1 MTLNG
6 GANGVGLAGPAPASP
21 ATTSPAIGTARIP
34 LQRLEYPGSLI
45 IVEGV
50 DGSGKSTQLQ
60 ILREWLVEQGA
71 DVLFTEW
78 NSSSLTAKAVRRGK
92 RRLWLGHL
100 SFVLL
105 HATDFT
111 HRYENI
117 VLPALREGKLVLAD
131 RYVFTAF
138 ARDVARNADRASVR
152 RLYSFAAQPDLG
164 LYFRVPLDV
173 AMNRVLTGP
182 GREGL
187 KYYEAGLDL
196 GLSHDPHESYRLFQG
211 RVVDEYDR
219 CVDEYGLTVIDA
231 NRPIEP
237 QREEVL
243 ALARP
248 ILERHL
254 KMLSTR
260 EATRRGRRREVVRG

>member
-1 MTLNG
+1 MTTNG
-6 GANGVGLAGPAPASP
+6 KTTDVMAPPAW
-21 ATTSPAIGTARIP
+21 IQ
-34 LQRLEYPGSLI
+34 LQHGEYPGSLI

-60 ILREWLVEQGA
+60 LLREWLIEQGA

-105 HATDFT
+105 HVTDFT

-117 VLPALREGKLVLAD
+117 ILPALREGKLVLAD
-131 RYVFTAF
+131 RYVYTAF
-138 ARDVARNADRASVR
+138 ARDVARNADRTSVR
-152 RLYSFAAQPDLG
+152 RLYSFATRPDLA
-164 LYFRVPLDV
+164 LYFHVPLDV

-196 GLSHDPHESYRLFQG
+196 GLSMDPQESYRLFQG
-211 RVVDEYDR
+211 RVVDEYNQM
-219 CVDEYGLTVIDA
+219 VDEYGLTVIDA

-237 QREEVL
+237 QREEVQE
-243 ALARP
+243 LARP
-248 ILERHL
+248 ILQRHL
-254 KMLSTR
+254 EMLSQR
-260 EATRRGRRREVVRG
+260 EDSRRERRRRREVVRG

>member
-1 MTLNG
+1 MTMTSN
-6 GANGVGLAGPAPASP
+6 GLADGAPSP
-21 ATTSPAIGTARIP
+21 RAAIP
-34 LQRLEYPGSLI
+34 LQRGDYPGSLI
-45 IVEGV
+45 VVEGV

-60 ILREWLVEQGA
+60 LLRQWLVEQGA

-105 HATDFT
+105 HLTDFT

-117 VLPALREGKLVLAD
+117 IVPALREGKLVLAD

-138 ARDVARNADRASVR
+138 ARDVARNADRAAVR
-152 RLYSFAAQPDLG
+152 RLYSFALQPDLA

-173 AMNRVLTGP
+173 AMHRVLTGP

-196 GLSHDPHESYRLFQG
+196 GLSQEPQESYRLFQR

-219 CVDEYGLTVIDA
+219 MVDEYALTVIDA
-231 NRPIEP
+231 NRSIEP
-237 QREEVL
+237 QREEVR

-248 ILERHL
+248 ILDRHL
-254 KMLSTR
+254 EMLSRR
-260 EATRRGRRREVVRG
+260 EDSRRERRRQREVVRG

>member
-6 GANGVGLAGPAPASP
+6 EAVGGAEQNGASP
-21 ATTSPAIGTARIP
+21 NIP
-34 LQRLEYPGSLI
+34 LQRFDYPGSLI

-60 ILREWLVEQGA
+60 LLKEWLIEQGA
-71 DVLFTEW
+71 DILFTEW

-117 VLPALREGKLVLAD
+117 ILPALRQGKLVLAD

-138 ARDVARNADRASVR
+138 ARDVARNSDRGSVR
-152 RLYSFAAQPDLG
+152 RLYSFALQPDLA
-164 LYFRVPLDV
+164 LYFRVPLEV
-173 AMNRVLTGP
+173 AIDRVLTGP

-196 GLSHDPHESYRLFQG
+196 GLSHDPNESYKLFQG
-211 RVVDEYDR
+211 RVVAEYNR
-219 CVDEYGLTVIDA
+219 MVDEYGLTVIDA

-237 QREEVL
+237 QHEEVI

-254 KMLSTR
+254 ASRSQHQVSRL
-260 EATRRGRRREVVRG
+260 ERREVVHGR

>member
-1 MTLNG
+1 M
-6 GANGVGLAGPAPASP
+6 APAR
-21 ATTSPAIGTARIP
+21 ARSFSCCAS
-34 LQRLEYPGSLI
+34 GS
-45 IVEGV
+45 
-50 DGSGKSTQLQ
+50 SSS
-60 ILREWLVEQGA
+60 GA

-105 HATDFT
+105 HVTDFT

-117 VLPALREGKLVLAD
+117 ILPALREGKLVLAD

-152 RLYSFAAQPDLG
+152 RLYSFAIPARSGALLPRSTRCRDE
-164 LYFRVPLDV
+164 P
-173 AMNRVLTGP
+173 VLTGP

-196 GLSHDPHESYRLFQG
+196 GLSQDPQESYRLFPG
-211 RVVDEYDR
+211 R
-219 CVDEYGLTVIDA
+219 GS
-231 NRPIEP
+231 
-237 QREEVL
+237 
-243 ALARP
+243 
-248 ILERHL
+248 
-254 KMLSTR
+254 STNTTTWSTSMR
-260 EATRRGRRREVVRG
+260 

>member
-1 MTLNG
+1 MS
-6 GANGVGLAGPAPASP
+6 AGFDGREQIQAVPEASGP
-21 ATTSPAIGTARIP
+21 DGHLP
-34 LQRLEYPGSLI
+34 RLDYAGSLI

-50 DGSGKSTQLQ
+50 DGSGKSTQLAM
-60 ILREWLVEQGA
+60 LRKWLEDNGA

-78 NSSSLTAKAVRRGK
+78 NSSSLTQKAVRRGK

-105 HATDFT
+105 HAADFT

-117 VLPALREGKLVLAD
+117 ILPALRAGKLVLAD

-152 RLYSFAAQPDLG
+152 RLYSFALQPDLA

-196 GLSHDPHESYRLFQG
+196 GLSHDPADSYRLFQG
-211 RVVDEYDR
+211 RVVHEYDR
-219 CVDEYGLTVIDA
+219 MVDEYGLTVIDA
-231 NRPIEP
+231 NRTIEP

-243 ALARP
+243 ALAGP
-248 ILERHL
+248 ILDRHL
-254 KMLSTR
+254 RMRSERLDAR
-260 EATRRGRRREVVRG
+260 LATR

>member
-1 MTLNG
+1 MSTNG
-6 GANGVGLAGPAPASP
+6 LTNGVGSDSAA
-21 ATTSPAIGTARIP
+21 IP
-34 LQRLEYPGSLI
+34 LPHGEYPGSLI
-45 IVEGV
+45 VVEGV

-60 ILREWLVEQGA
+60 LLREWLIEQGA

-105 HATDFT
+105 HVTDFT

-117 VLPALREGKLVLAD
+117 ILPALREGKLVLAD

-152 RLYSFAAQPDLG
+152 RLYSFATMPDLA
-164 LYFRVPLDV
+164 LYFHVPLDV

-196 GLSHDPHESYRLFQG
+196 GLSMDPQESYRLFQK
-211 RVVDEYDR
+211 RVVDEYDHM
-219 CVDEYGLTVIDA
+219 VDEYGLTVINA

-237 QREEVL
+237 QREEVRE
-243 ALARP
+243 LARP

-254 KMLSTR
+254 NMLSQR
-260 EATRRGRRREVVRG
+260 EDSRRERRRRREVVYG

>member
-1 MTLNG
+1 MT
-6 GANGVGLAGPAPASP
+6 ANGEAGPAKIEA
-21 ATTSPAIGTARIP
+21 PAINIP
-34 LQRLEYPGSLI
+34 LQRFEHAGSLI

-60 ILREWLVEQGA
+60 LLREWLIDQGA

-78 NSSSLTAKAVRRGK
+78 NSSTLTAKAVRRGK

-117 VLPALREGKLVLAD
+117 ILPALREGKLVLAD

-138 ARDVARNADRASVR
+138 ARDVARNSDRASVR
-152 RLYSFAAQPDLG
+152 RLYSFAMQPDLA
-164 LYFRVPLDV
+164 LYFRVPLEV

-196 GLSHDPHESYRLFQG
+196 GLSHEPEESYRLFQG
-211 RVVDEYDR
+211 RVVHEYDR
-219 CVDEYGLTVIDA
+219 MVDEYGLTVIDA
-231 NRPIEP
+231 NRSIEP
-237 QREEVL
+237 QQTEVL
-243 ALARP
+243 AIARP

-254 KMLSTR
+254 RMRSER
-260 EATRRGRRREVVRG
+260 QESRRGWREVVRG

>member
-1 MTLNG
+1 
-6 GANGVGLAGPAPASP
+6 
-21 ATTSPAIGTARIP
+21 
-34 LQRLEYPGSLI
+34 
-45 IVEGV
+45 
-50 DGSGKSTQLQ
+50 
-60 ILREWLVEQGA
+60 LVQQGA

-78 NSSSLTAKAVRRGK
+78 NSSSLTQKAVRRGK
-92 RRLWLGHL
+92 RRVWLGHL

-117 VLPALREGKLVLAD
+117 ILPALRAGKLVLAD

-138 ARDVARNADRASVR
+138 ARDVARNADRTAVR
-152 RLYSFAAQPDLG
+152 SLYSFAGQPDLP
-164 LYFRVPLDV
+164 LYFRVPLEV

-196 GLSHDPHESYRLFQG
+196 GLSQDPQDSYRLFQA
-211 RVVDEYDR
+211 RVVAEYDRMVDEYN
-219 CVDEYGLTVIDA
+219 LTVVDA
-231 NRPIEP
+231 NRNIEP
-237 QREEVL
+237 QHEEVK

-254 KMLSTR
+254 AMLAGRQVLSR
-260 EATRRGRRREVVRG
+260 DRRGVARG

>member
-1 MTLNG
+1 MTANG
-6 GANGVGLAGPAPASP
+6 QANGVAPQSAP
-21 ATTSPAIGTARIP
+21 IP
-34 LQRLEYPGSLI
+34 LQRFDYPGSLV

-60 ILREWLVEQGA
+60 LLREYLVESGA

-117 VLPALREGKLVLAD
+117 IVPALREGKLVLAD

-152 RLYSFAAQPDLG
+152 RLYSFALHPDLA
-164 LYFRVPLDV
+164 LYFRVALEV
-173 AMNRVLTGP
+173 GMNRVLTGP
-182 GREGL
+182 CREGL

-196 GLSHDPHESYRLFQG
+196 GLSQEPQESYRLFQG
-211 RVVDEYDR
+211 RVVNEYDYM
-219 CVDEYGLTVIDA
+219 VPEYNLTVIDA
-231 NRPIEP
+231 NRGIEP
-237 QREEVL
+237 QREEVR
-243 ALARP
+243 ALAQP
-248 ILERHL
+248 ILDRHL
-254 KMLSTR
+254 AMLSQR
-260 EATRRGRRREVVRG
+260 EDTRRERRRRQEVVRG

>member
-1 MTLNG
+1 MTVNG
-6 GANGVGLAGPAPASP
+6 EAASQLP
-21 ATTSPAIGTARIP
+21 DGSPRVP
-34 LQRLEYPGSLI
+34 LQRLDHPGSLI

-60 ILREWLVEQGA
+60 LLLEWLVEQGA

-92 RRLWLGHL
+92 RRLWLGNL
-100 SFVLL
+100 SFVVL

-117 VLPALREGKLVLAD
+117 ILPALRAGKLVLAD

-138 ARDVARNADRASVR
+138 ARDVARNADRTSVR
-152 RLYSFAAQPDLG
+152 RLYSFALQPDLP

-187 KYYEAGLDL
+187 KFYEAGLDL
-196 GLSHDPHESYRLFQG
+196 GLSRDPEQSYRLFQG
-211 RVVDEYDR
+211 RVVHEYDR
-219 CVDEYGLTVIDA
+219 MIDEYGLTVIDA

-237 QREEVL
+237 QREEVRE
-243 ALARP
+243 LARP
-248 ILERHL
+248 ILEQHL
-254 KMLSTR
+254 ELLAQRQENRRTWR
-260 EATRRGRRREVVRG
+260 ELVRG

>member
-1 MTLNG
+1 MQSVTMTTAVDG
-6 GANGVGLAGPAPASP
+6 RVGTPE
-21 ATTSPAIGTARIP
+21 
-34 LQRLEYPGSLI
+34 QRPHDYPGALI
-45 IVEGV
+45 VVEGV
-50 DGSGKSTQLQ
+50 DGSGKSTQLMLLGQ
-60 ILREWLVEQGA
+60 WLEAQGV
-71 DVLFTEW
+71 DLIRTEW
-78 NSSSLTAKAVRRGK
+78 TSSTLIGKATKRGK
-92 RRLWLGHL
+92 RREWLGHL

-117 VLPALREGKLVLAD
+117 ILPALREGKLVLAD

-152 RLYSFAAQPDLG
+152 RLYSFALQPDLA

-196 GLSHDPHESYRLFQG
+196 GLSQEPQESYRLFQG
-211 RVVDEYDR
+211 RVVNEYDHM
-219 CVDEYGLTVIDA
+219 VNEYQMTVIDA

-237 QREEVL
+237 QREEVR

-248 ILERHL
+248 ILESHFA
-254 KMLSTR
+254 MLAER
-260 EATRRGRRREVVRG
+260 DDTRRGRRRRRETVRG

>member
-1 MTLNG
+1 MTTNG
-6 GANGVGLAGPAPASP
+6 HANGMLARPAA
-21 ATTSPAIGTARIP
+21 IP
-34 LQRLEYPGSLI
+34 LQHGEYPGSLI
-45 IVEGV
+45 VVEGV

-60 ILREWLVEQGA
+60 LLREWLIEQGA

-105 HATDFT
+105 HVTDFT

-117 VLPALREGKLVLAD
+117 ILPALREGKLVLAD

-138 ARDVARNADRASVR
+138 ARDVARNADRSSIR
-152 RLYSFAAQPDLG
+152 RLYSFATQPDLA
-164 LYFRVPLDV
+164 LYFHVPLDV

-196 GLSHDPHESYRLFQG
+196 GLSFEPQESYRLFQT
-211 RVVDEYDR
+211 RVVDEYNQM
-219 CVDEYGLTVIDA
+219 VDEYKLTVIDA
-231 NRPIEP
+231 NRQIAP
-237 QREEVL
+237 QREEVQ

-248 ILERHL
+248 ILNRHL
-254 KMLSTR
+254 EMLRQR
-260 EATRRGRRREVVRG
+260 EDNRSERRRRREGVHG

>member
-6 GANGVGLAGPAPASP
+6 EARAAGLEREYEP
-21 ATTSPAIGTARIP
+21 IP
-34 LQRLEYPGSLI
+34 LQRFDHAGSLI

-60 ILREWLVEQGA
+60 LLREWLVEKGA

-78 NSSSLTAKAVRRGK
+78 NSSSLTQKAVRRGK

-100 SFVLL
+100 SFILL

-117 VLPALREGKLVLAD
+117 ILPALREGKLVLAD

-152 RLYSFAAQPDLG
+152 RLYSFAMQPDLA

-196 GLSHDPHESYRLFQG
+196 GLSQEPEQSYRLFQG
-211 RVVDEYDR
+211 RVVHEYDHMI
-219 CVDEYGLTVIDA
+219 DEFGLTVIDA
-231 NRPIEP
+231 NRAIEP
-237 QREEVL
+237 QQEEVL
-243 ALARP
+243 ALAQP
-248 ILERHL
+248 ILDRHL
-254 KMLSTR
+254 QMRSER
-260 EATRRGRRREVVRG
+260 QESRRSWREVAHG

>member
-1 MTLNG
+1 MMTNG
-6 GANGVGLAGPAPASP
+6 RANGTLARPAA
-21 ATTSPAIGTARIP
+21 IP
-34 LQRLEYPGSLI
+34 LQHGEYPGSLI
-45 IVEGV
+45 VVEGV

-60 ILREWLVEQGA
+60 LLREWLIEQGA

-105 HATDFT
+105 HVTDFT

-117 VLPALREGKLVLAD
+117 ILPALREGKLVLAD

-152 RLYSFAAQPDLG
+152 RLYSFATQPDLA
-164 LYFRVPLDV
+164 LYFHVPLDV
-173 AMNRVLTGP
+173 AMNRVLSGP
-182 GREGL
+182 GRAGL

-196 GLSHDPHESYRLFQG
+196 GLSFDPQESYRLFQS
-211 RVVDEYDR
+211 RVVDEYNHM
-219 CVDEYGLTVIDA
+219 VDEYALTVIDA
-231 NRPIEP
+231 NRQIDP
-237 QREEVL
+237 QREEVQ

-254 KMLSTR
+254 EMLSQR
-260 EATRRGRRREVVRG
+260 EDSRRERRRRREVVRG

>member
-1 MTLNG
+1 MAVDG
-6 GANGVGLAGPAPASP
+6 EAGSSQLEWSALD
-21 ATTSPAIGTARIP
+21 IP
-34 LQRLEYPGSLI
+34 LQRFDHAGSLI
-45 IVEGV
+45 VVEGV

-60 ILREWLVEQGA
+60 LLREWLVEQGA

-92 RRLWLGHL
+92 RRLWLEHL
-100 SFVLL
+100 SFILL

-117 VLPALREGKLVLAD
+117 ILPALREGRLVLAD

-138 ARDVARNADRASVR
+138 ARDVARNADPASVR
-152 RLYSFAAQPDLG
+152 RLYSFAMQPDLA

-173 AMNRVLTGP
+173 AMTRVLTGP
-182 GREGL
+182 GRQGL

-196 GLSHDPHESYRLFQG
+196 GLSREPEESYRLFQG
-211 RVVDEYDR
+211 RVVAEYGR
-219 CVDEYGLTVIDA
+219 MVDEYGLTVIDA

-254 KMLSTR
+254 QMRSQR
-260 EATRRGRRREVVRG
+260 HDSWRGWREVVRG

>member
-1 MTLNG
+1 MASTG
-6 GANGVGLAGPAPASP
+6 QANGVATLAAP
-21 ATTSPAIGTARIP
+21 IP
-34 LQRLEYPGSLI
+34 LQRFDYPGSLI
-45 IVEGV
+45 VVEGV

-60 ILREWLVEQGA
+60 LLREWLIESGA

-105 HATDFT
+105 HVTDFT

-117 VLPALREGKLVLAD
+117 IVPALREGKLVLAD

-138 ARDVARNADRASVR
+138 ARDVARNADRASIR
-152 RLYSFAAQPDLG
+152 RLYSFALQPDLA

-182 GREGL
+182 GLEGL

-196 GLSHDPHESYRLFQG
+196 GMSQDPQESYRLFQG
-211 RVVDEYDR
+211 RVVNEYDHM
-219 CVDEYGLTVIDA
+219 VDEYNMTVIDA

-237 QREEVL
+237 QREEVR

-254 KMLSTR
+254 AMLNER
-260 EATRRGRRREVVRG
+260 EDTRRGRRRRREVVRG

>member
-6 GANGVGLAGPAPASP
+6 GANGVAASSSAVEGPS
-21 ATTSPAIGTARIP
+21 TGTAQIP

-45 IVEGV
+45 VVEGV

-60 ILREWLVEQGA
+60 ILREWLIEQGA

-164 LYFRVPLDV
+164 LYFRVPLEV

-243 ALARP
+243 ALAQP

-260 EATRRGRRREVVRG
+260 EATRRGRQREVVRG

>member
-1 MTLNG
+1 MTTNG
-6 GANGVGLAGPAPASP
+6 HANGVMTTPAA
-21 ATTSPAIGTARIP
+21 IP
-34 LQRLEYPGSLI
+34 LQHEEYPGSLI

-60 ILREWLVEQGA
+60 LLREWLIEQGA

-105 HATDFT
+105 HVTDFT

-117 VLPALREGKLVLAD
+117 ILPALREGKLVLAD

-152 RLYSFAAQPDLG
+152 RLYSFAQQPDLP
-164 LYFRVPLDV
+164 LYFHVPLDV

-196 GLSHDPHESYRLFQG
+196 GLSMDPQESYRLFQG
-211 RVVDEYDR
+211 RVVDEYNHM
-219 CVDEYGLTVIDA
+219 VPEYGLTVIDA
-231 NRPIEP
+231 NRTIEP
-237 QREEVL
+237 QREEVRE
-243 ALARP
+243 LARP

-254 KMLSTR
+254 AMLSQR
-260 EATRRGRRREVVRG
+260 EDSRRERRRRREVVRG

>member
-1 MTLNG
+1 MTVNG
-6 GANGVGLAGPAPASP
+6 EASRPRLEQPAPK
-21 ATTSPAIGTARIP
+21 IP
-34 LQRLEYPGSLI
+34 LQRFDHAGSLI
-45 IVEGV
+45 VVEGV

-60 ILREWLVEQGA
+60 LLKEWLIEQGA

-78 NSSSLTAKAVRRGK
+78 NSSSLTTKAVRRGK

-100 SFVLL
+100 SFILL

-117 VLPALREGKLVLAD
+117 IVPALREGKLVLAD

-152 RLYSFAAQPDLG
+152 RLYSFALQPDLT

-173 AMNRVLTGP
+173 AMTRVLTGP
-182 GREGL
+182 GRQGL

-196 GLSHDPHESYRLFQG
+196 GLSHEPEESYRLFQG
-211 RVVDEYDR
+211 RVVAEYD
-219 CVDEYGLTVIDA
+219 CMVDEYGLTVIDA
-231 NRPIEP
+231 NRSIAP
-237 QREEVL
+237 QHEEVT

-248 ILERHL
+248 ILDRHL
-254 KMLSTR
+254 QMR
-260 EATRRGRRREVVRG
+260 NQRHEVRRGWREVVRG

>member
-1 MTLNG
+1 MTLTG
-6 GANGVGLAGPAPASP
+6 GANGARANGPPADVAAGQTAE
-21 ATTSPAIGTARIP
+21 IG
-34 LQRLEYPGSLI
+34 LQRLDYPGSLI

-60 ILREWLVEQGA
+60 LLHEWLVGQGA

-117 VLPALREGKLVLAD
+117 ILPALREGKLVLAD

-152 RLYSFAAQPDLG
+152 RLYSFAAQPDLA
-164 LYFRVPLDV
+164 LYFRVPLDI
-173 AMNRVLTGP
+173 AMDRVLTGP

-196 GLSHDPHESYRLFQG
+196 GLSRDPHESYRLFQG

-237 QREEVL
+237 QREEVR

-248 ILERHL
+248 ILDRHL
-254 KMLSTR
+254 EMLGTR